1 MAKWTIEPKIR
12 PCIILQR
19 LSSGSTDIRKA
30 WFHCWVDVTGETIA
44 LVELEDGK
52 CRLVPYNRIQ
62 FIDTRRVEDEYD
74 LSHLYP
80 EKECEI
86 HGE

>member
-19 LSSGSTDIRKA
+19 RSSDIIDPRKG
-30 WFHCWVDVTGETIA
+30 WFHCWVETTSGA
-44 LVELEDGK
+44 LGLVELEDGK
-52 CRLVPYNRIQ
+52 CRLIPYNKIQ
-62 FIDTRRVEDEYD
+62 FVDSRRVEDEYE
-74 LSHLYP
+74 LSHIYP
-80 EKECEI
+80 TKECEI